1 MEKQRISKEISLL
14 QALSRLYSF
23 QKKNGR
29 GLHFIMILEN
39 GVLRFG
45 KFYSA
50 GRRKMVYYY
59 KLPYQDPVISTEEG
73 FVGNIADAGKV
84 AFKAN
89 YPSYKIYRYYL
100 GSKKGKISNERITEK
115 NNRNYKNF

>member
-23 QKKNGR
+23 NKKNGR
-29 GLHFIMILEN
+29 GLHFIMILES
-39 GVLRFG
+39 GTLRFG

-59 KLPYQDPVISTEEG
+59 KLPYQEINISTEKG
-73 FVGNIADAGKV
+73 FVGNLADAGKIG
-84 AFKAN
+84 FMTN
-89 YPSYKIYRYYL
+89 YPSYKVYRYYL
-100 GSKKGKISNERITEK
+100 GSKKGEN
-115 NNRNYKNF
+115 